1 MLDDGSECKKE
12 IHSIGF
18 FFPPVPLSGEM
29 DPSVD
34 PSTKSRQAAGKG
46 GSKQDKLAPLDPSGM
61 MLYHRRDAAKIYAPQ
76 CGSHLFDKRSSTTTS

>member
-18 FFPPVPLSGEM
+18 FFPSLPPPPVPLSGDK

-34 PSTKSRQAAGKG
+34 PSTKSRQAAGK
-46 GSKQDKLAPLDPSGM
+46 SGAKR
-61 MLYHRRDAAKIYAPQ
+61 YDALSSSR
-76 CGSHLFDKRSSTTTS
+76 CG